1 MMATFDMFLIVV
13 ALDTVV
19 NSIRRFIMSLSF
31 VSFFIS
37 LTLTRSN
44 ILTIIILFIGLKNV
58 ILHN

>member
-1 MMATFDMFLIVV
+1 MMTFDMFLIVV
-13 ALDTVV
+13 ALDTVR

-44 ILTIIILFIGLKNV
+44 ILTIILFIGLKNV

>member
-13 ALDTVV
+13 ALDTVR

-44 ILTIIILFIGLKNV
+44 ILTIILLIGLKNV

>member
-13 ALDTVV
+13 ALDTVR
-19 NSIRRFIMSLSF
+19 NSIHRLIMSLSF

>member
-1 MMATFDMFLIVV
+1 MMTFDMFLIVV
-13 ALDTVV
+13 ALDTVR

-31 VSFFIS
+31 VSFFIL